1 MCIYIYTNIVSDQ
14 IPAALR
20 DFVISLVLLLRRSL
34 LLLAPLLL
42 LIVLL
47 RLLLFFV
54 LLSLVILLVALLL
67 LVLLLLL
74 RRLLLLPPLP
84 LLHRVTEE
92 ISQRKQN
99 YPCMAYIAKNAET
112 LPPCTPTCNVEVAPI
127 PKCELIL

>member
-1 MCIYIYTNIVSDQ
+1 MRIHIKNKCICIIYTNIISDQ

-42 LIVLL
+42 LLLVLL
-47 RLLLFFV
+47 RLLF
-54 LLSLVILLVALLL
+54 LLVLLL

-74 RRLLLLPPLP
+74 RRPLLLLPPPLP

-92 ISQRKQN
+92 ILQRKQN
-99 YPCMAYIAKNAET
+99 YPCMERIAKNADA
-112 LPPCTPTCNVEVAPI
+112 LPPFYPDMHR
-127 PKCELIL
+127 

>member
-1 MCIYIYTNIVSDQ
+1 MCVYIHIHTKIVSDQ

-42 LIVLL
+42 LLVLL
-47 RLLLFFV
+47 RLLLLLV
-54 LLSLVILLVALLL
+54 LLLLVLLLLVLLL

-74 RRLLLLPPLP
+74 RRPLLLLPPPLP

-99 YPCMAYIAKNAET
+99 YPCMEGIAKNADA
-112 LPPCTPTCNVEVAPI
+112 LPPFNPDMHC
-127 PKCELIL
+127 

>member
-1 MCIYIYTNIVSDQ
+1 MHTNIVSDH

-42 LIVLL
+42 LLLVLL
-47 RLLLFFV
+47 RLLLLLV
-54 LLSLVILLVALLL
+54 LLLLVLLLLVLLL

-74 RRLLLLPPLP
+74 RRPLLLLPPPLP

-99 YPCMAYIAKNAET
+99 YPCMEGIAKNAET
-112 LPPCTPTCNVEVAPI
+112 LPPFYPDMQC
-127 PKCELIL
+127 

>member
-1 MCIYIYTNIVSDQ
+1 MYTHAYKTTIYIYIHTNIVSDRA
-14 IPAALR
+14 PAALR
-20 DFVISLVLLLRRSL
+20 DFVISVVVFPRRSL

-42 LIVLL
+42 LLLVLL
-47 RLLLFFV
+47 RLLLRLV
-54 LLSLVILLVALLL
+54 LLRLVLLLLVLLL

-99 YPCMAYIAKNAET
+99 SPAW
-112 LPPCTPTCNVEVAPI
+112 
-127 PKCELIL
+127 